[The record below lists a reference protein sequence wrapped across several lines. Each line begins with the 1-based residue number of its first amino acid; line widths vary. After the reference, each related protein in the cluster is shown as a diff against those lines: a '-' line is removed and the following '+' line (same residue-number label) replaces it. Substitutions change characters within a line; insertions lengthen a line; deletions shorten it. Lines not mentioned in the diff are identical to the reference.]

1 MKIRIPFFTL
11 LLTFL
16 ALQYAYSQELGEQV
30 YKEVTVN
37 GAKLYKWVVYNSLS
51 EYDENG
57 NLIHSKVFDD
67 GEKWYEYDSKGN
79 RIHRKTSSGIEDFY
93 KYDTKGNRIY
103 FKRNFIKINLEYESW
118 SEFDSNGNEIH
129 YNSSV
134 GSDYWYE
141 YTFYPNGNVK
151 TKMEY
156 LPI

>member
-57 NLIHSKVFDD
+57 NLIHSKVFDND
-67 GEKWYEYDSKGN
+67 GNGMSMTQMAIKYMKNTLMAMRHGERMTQQKQGSILEIQRG
-79 RIHRKTSSGIEDFY
+79 RK
-93 KYDTKGNRIY
+93 
-103 FKRNFIKINLEYESW
+103 
-118 SEFDSNGNEIH
+118 NGKNMIQRK
-129 YNSSV
+129 
-134 GSDYWYE
+134 D
-141 YTFYPNGNVK
+141 
-151 TKMEY
+151 
-156 LPI
+156 